1 MKNETRRIPSILIR
15 DYIGQTDTDIIT
27 KRKLASDSKIRK
39 GRFRQKNIRTQ
50 RRDTFSLGAS
60 FLAFFFFFFFFFFF
74 SY

>member
-50 RRDTFSLGAS
+50 RRDI
-60 FLAFFFFFFFFFFF
+60 FFFFFFFFRAQRRVCVL
-74 SY
+74 